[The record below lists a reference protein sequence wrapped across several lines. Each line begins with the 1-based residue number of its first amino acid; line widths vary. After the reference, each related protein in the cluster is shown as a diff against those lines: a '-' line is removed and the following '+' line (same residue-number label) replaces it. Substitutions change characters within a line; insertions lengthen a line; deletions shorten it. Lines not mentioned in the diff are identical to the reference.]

1 MESTPRRAG
10 RPRQALLST
19 QVIHRTALDLIDRE
33 GPDAFSLVRLAREMG
48 VRMPSLYNH
57 VNSRE
62 EVVQGVRELIAAEV
76 DASSMGRLPWDL
88 ALEAWA
94 RSYRQAFARH
104 PNTVKLLAVTPVSSL
119 VVLDEYETIVT
130 ALEASGWPTGQA
142 LGVLT
147 ALESFILGSVLD
159 LSAPEKM
166 IDLPDG
172 SPSHPRLSAALEE
185 SPREGRA
192 NLAFDIG
199 LRALIGGLRL
209 ELAEAGAAPVASP
222 PQPAR

>member
-1 MESTPRRAG
+1 MEATPRRAG

-19 QVIHRTALDLIDRE
+19 HVIRRAALDLIDRE
-33 GPDAFSLVRLAREMG
+33 GADAFSLVRLARELG

-57 VNSRE
+57 VSSRE

-76 DASSMGRLPWDL
+76 DVSTVGRLPWDL
-88 ALEAWA
+88 ALSTWA
-94 RSYRQAFARH
+94 QSYRQAFARH
-104 PNTVKLLAVTPVSSL
+104 PNTVKLLAVTPVSSP
-119 VVLDEYETIVT
+119 VVLDEYEAIVA
-130 ALEASGWPTGQA
+130 ALEAAGWSAGQA

-159 LSAPEKM
+159 MSAPEKM

-192 NLAFDIG
+192 NVAFDIG
-199 LRALIGGLRL
+199 LRSLIGGLRL
-209 ELAEAGAAPVASP
+209 ELGDAEAAVQKPDED
-222 PQPAR
+222 R